1 MVVVVSSA
9 EALPIEWRDGCGG
22 ERWSSEER
30 TDAGGM
36 MNGEGA
42 EVKFVADLQPAL
54 CLFG

>member
-1 MVVVVSSA
+1 MVVVVK
-9 EALPIEWRDGCGG
+9 DGAARRGLML
-22 ERWSSEER
+22 E
-30 TDAGGM
+30 GM